1 MTLELTNNEVKD
13 IVEKPEIEENQKT
26 VNEDF
31 IEIFGDTEEV
41 KPKKSIG
48 RLIPKKTPRKSRVI
62 FAEGLNLPDLV
73 DKYLSSISVKEDVLQ
88 IVNRVFDPIE
98 KTSATKS
105 RKSKFATKLREAFE
119 NKVKENI
126 SEVPEEEVI
135 RLKPKPDISI
145 HKSKLIGQIRINY
158 GALGVTEPSD
168 LDHKTEGEL
177 EKILVSSVK
186 QMDNSYTSLNLR
198 DIGYFL
204 LESGASIS
212 ENMKP
217 ELFSGLKDKHITNKE
232 NLKQI
237 IGACMNEY
245 ETVIKKYASP
255 INILALKLGTIYA
268 ETALSNIHKSKV

>member
-1 MTLELTNNEVKD
+1 MTTEKP
-13 IVEKPEIEENQKT
+13 EKPEIEEDQKI

-31 IEIFGDTEEV
+31 ISIFGDTTEDIVE
-41 KPKKSIG
+41 KKTPIKSFNK
-48 RLIPKKTPRKSRVI
+48 LSAKKTPRKSRVLY
-62 FAEGLNLPDLV
+62 AEGLNLNELI
-73 DKYLSSISVKEDVLQ
+73 DKYLPSISVKDDISQ
-88 IVNRVFDPIE
+88 IANRVFDNVE

-105 RKSKFATKLREAFE
+105 RKSKFITKLREAFDK
-119 NKVKENI
+119 KVKEEPLKDDN
-126 SEVPEEEVI
+126 EEEII
-135 RLKPKPDISI
+135 RLKPKPDISL
-145 HKSKLIGQIRINY
+145 HKSKLIGQIKVNY
-158 GALGVTEPSD
+158 GALGVTEPNE
-168 LDHKTEGEL
+168 LENKTEGEL

-212 ENMKP
+212 ESVKP
-217 ELFSGLKDKHITNKE
+217 ELFSGLKDKHIANKE

-245 ETVIKKYASP
+245 EAVIKKYASP

-268 ETALSNIHKSKV
+268 ETALSNINKSKI